1 MSIVWFVL
9 QKPFASLQQRIKAGS
24 WKRLCGSLLG
34 YGGELDFEDEYDS
47 AEIYI
52 IPDPTK
58 YAERRNYH
66 NYHRERHGK
75 RVYGDLVE
83 TKRFVP
89 EPILSHR
96 IANLAILCMRFLNRG
111 DGDTPIIRN
120 FLHFWA
126 TQLKYS
132 PWLWRRRMRVT
143 SMGCQLPTGVHD
155 GPKYSFPLSLRR
167 SMQAFHLAAHKSE
180 DVYQE
185 QYIFY
190 GWTLN
195 LLYHTLLKA
204 MKSDELVK
212 ALSKSFIPPV
222 AYLLFP
228 RRIRRI
234 RKAVDAYLTKVS
246 LIGCLN
252 SRLPMQHQ

>member
-1 MSIVWFVL
+1 MDNPPTREKFRLMSIIWFVL
-9 QKPFASLQQRIKAGS
+9 QKPFASLQQRTKVGS
-24 WKRLCGSLLG
+24 WKRLCGALFGLN
-34 YGGELDFEDEYDS
+34 GGELEFELNEE
-47 AEIYI
+47 AYI
-52 IPDPTK
+52 IPDPTE

-66 NYHRERHGK
+66 MERREK

-96 IANLAILCMRFLNRG
+96 IANLAILCMRYLNRG
-111 DGDTPIIRN
+111 NKDTPTIGN

-126 TQLKYS
+126 TQSQHS
-132 PWLWRRRMRVT
+132 PWLWRRRLRVT
-143 SMGCQLPTGVHD
+143 SMGYQQPTGVY
-155 GPKYSFPLSLRR
+155 GPKYSFPQSLRR
-167 SMQAFHLAAHKSE
+167 SMQGFHLAAHKSE

-204 MKSDELVK
+204 TKSDELVK

-228 RRIRRI
+228 RRIRRV
-234 RKAVDAYLTKVS
+234 RKAVDAYLAKVS
-246 LIGCLN
+246 LVGYQI
-252 SRLPMQHQ
+252 